1 MALSPFIDE
10 SHFDSV
16 RRAIDVDL
24 TDTDLL
30 DEVIADDVYLGRAA
44 QQILML
50 DPLAETRAGVA
61 EQAIIMA
68 TIFTVAALLVP
79 AMPLIVTEQFVDY
92 RVKFDQLTQLQKIQD
107 LKDAASEQIAIA
119 MGDETRGPYA
129 RVQGFYLAR
138 GGRRSWA

>member
-44 QQILML
+44 QQILIL
-50 DPLAETRAGVA
+50 DPLAATRTGVA

-92 RVKFDQLTQLQKIQD
+92 RVKFDQLTQMQKIQD

-119 MGDETRGPYA
+119 LGDETRGPYA